1 MHPHRMATA
10 WHGIA
15 SHASKGCAA
24 AAGWAHAPAFPT
36 GRRTGVRKDGKESG
50 IRYPGCVCVCVC
62 VCRVKE
68 RGLVHEPT
76 ESSDSIRPQ
85 TFSAG
90 GGGGEER
97 GEREGEGRGR
107 AEPAEL

>member
-24 AAGWAHAPAFPT
+24 AAGWAHAPASSPREDERECE
-36 GRRTGVRKDGKESG
+36 RRKGVRDQV
-50 IRYPGCVCVCVC
+50 PGLCVC

-68 RGLVHEPT
+68 REGWCT
-76 ESSDSIRPQ
+76 NRPRALTVFAPKQ
-85 TFSAG
+85 FSAG

-97 GEREGEGRGR
+97 GEGEGEGRGR